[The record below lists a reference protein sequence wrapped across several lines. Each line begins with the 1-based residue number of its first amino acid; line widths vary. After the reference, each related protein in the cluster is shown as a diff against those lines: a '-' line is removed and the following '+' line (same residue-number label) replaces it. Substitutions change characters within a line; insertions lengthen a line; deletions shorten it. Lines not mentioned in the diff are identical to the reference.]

1 MTSAFLWTEK
11 RRAVATGFT
20 LLELM
25 AIVAIAGVLTALLL
39 PALSSAKEKS
49 RRSVCV
55 SNLRQDLD
63 ALNSYADDADNEGY
77 LPSAADNQS
86 AYHAIVLS
94 DAAFLGISYELY
106 GVTNCLYCPNLAF
119 ATGQMGGYNPLF
131 GYTIGYGYLAT
142 NALYASSRGPFEEV
156 PLQKAD
162 STVNAILADANYWSS
177 SSSQQLTIAPHG
189 PGGATVA
196 AAVSCSRPGAIATNS
211 AAAGA
216 MGGNEGFMD
225 THVVWRSIQAM
236 QTYPASSDGS
246 AQGNW

>member
-1 MTSAFLWTEK
+1 MSAAILRTEK

-25 AIVAIAGVLTALLL
+25 AIVAISGVLTALLL

-55 SNLRQDLD
+55 SNQRQDLV
-63 ALNSYADDADNEGY
+63 ALNDYVDEPDNEGY
-77 LPSAADNQS
+77 LPSAADNQG

-94 DAAFLGISYELY
+94 DDAFWWISQELE
-106 GVTNCLYCPNLAF
+106 GTNCLYCPNLVY

-131 GYTIGYGYLAT
+131 GYTIGYSYLAT
-142 NALYASSRGPFEEV
+142 NALYTNPKGPFEEV
-156 PLQKAD
+156 PAQKAD
-162 STVNAILADANYWSS
+162 ATINAILADANYWSS
-177 SSSQQLTIAPHG
+177 TSAQQLTIAPHG

-196 AAVSCSRPGAIATNS
+196 AAVSGSKSGAVATNS

-225 THVVWRSIQAM
+225 GHVVWRSIQAM
-236 QTYPASSDGS
+236 QAYPASSDGS
-246 AQGNW
+246 AQVNW